1 MLDVVPILL
10 TAAAFTLAYL
20 TVPNRRVLVRDAA
33 TGGFLAALAFEGMK
47 HGFAFYITQFPT
59 HKLVYG
65 AFASV
70 PIFLLWIYLS
80 WVVVLFGAVTAAV
93 LPEWR
98 ERAAQVEP
106 VPGGQFLDAL
116 QILRVLWE
124 AHHRGEVVTVLRLHG
139 IVKLPLDRIEAT
151 LDAMS
156 AAHWTGRVA
165 NGWALIKDAAEVSVA
180 DVYRLLVFR
189 HGARLPAR
197 PSGQELD
204 RLALEITG
212 GFEANLGLSLEE
224 MFRRAVAGNAPS
236 GLTDQRSAANVL
248 RIG

>member
-1 MLDVVPILL
+1 
-10 TAAAFTLAYL
+10 
-20 TVPNRRVLVRDAA
+20 
-33 TGGFLAALAFEGMK
+33 MK
-47 HGFAFYITQFPT
+47 HGFALYVTQFPT
-59 HKLVYG
+59 YRLVYG

-98 ERAAQVEP
+98 ERATQVEA
-106 VPGGQFLDAL
+106 VPGVQFLDAL

-124 AHHRGEVVTVLRLHG
+124 AHRRGEVITVLRLHG
-139 IVKLPLDRIEAT
+139 IVKLPFDRIEAA
-151 LDAMS
+151 LHAMS

-189 HGARLPAR
+189 QGARLPAR
-197 PSGQELD
+197 QSGQELD
-204 RLALEITG
+204 RLVLELAG
-212 GFEANLGLSLEE
+212 GVEENLGLSLEE
-224 MFRRAVAGNAPS
+224 LFRRAAAS
-236 GLTDQRSAANVL
+236 GEPPALSDQRSAANVL
-248 RIG
+248 RLG